1 MILAEGIE
9 KSFGSVRAV
18 RGVSFQFRPG
28 EVVGLLGP
36 NGAGKS
42 TTIRILV
49 GYCPPDRGR
58 VEVNGHDSI
67 RASLAARAGI
77 GYLPDSAPI
86 YPEMR
91 TVDYLRHRAH
101 LFGLRGRRRT
111 EAVERSIERCRLGD
125 ARRRRVGELSK
136 GYRQRV
142 GLAAALLHDP
152 PVLILDEP
160 TSGLD
165 PTQIMQVR
173 ELVREL
179 AETRTM
185 LISSHILPEV
195 ERVCGRVMVMAGGRI
210 LADGPPDALVA
221 EHADPALY
229 RLEVAGAPAPGDS
242 PGAIPGVRGL
252 GAAAGAPGRSAW
264 SITGDRGAPDLREAL
279 GRWAAD
285 RALVV
290 TELTR
295 ERTSLERVFHG
306 LIAGV
311 ESGDTERRA

>member
-1 MILAEGIE
+1 
-9 KSFGSVRAV
+9 
-18 RGVSFQFRPG
+18 
-28 EVVGLLGP
+28 
-36 NGAGKS
+36 
-42 TTIRILV
+42 
-49 GYCPPDRGR
+49 
-58 VEVNGHDSI
+58 
-67 RASLAARAGI
+67 
-77 GYLPDSAPI
+77 
-86 YPEMR
+86 
-91 TVDYLRHRAH
+91 
-101 LFGLRGRRRT
+101 
-111 EAVERSIERCRLGD
+111 
-125 ARRRRVGELSK
+125 
-136 GYRQRV
+136 
-142 GLAAALLHDP
+142 
-152 PVLILDEP
+152 
-160 TSGLD
+160 
-165 PTQIMQVR
+165 
-173 ELVREL
+173 
-179 AETRTM
+179 
-185 LISSHILPEV
+185 
-195 ERVCGRVMVMAGGRI
+195 VMAGGRI